1 LGRDRRAGAC
11 PPVLGGPRPGHDP
24 ARQRAGRGPESRP
37 QAWRLGEGQDRRA
50 PMGEPTMSAGSFVR
64 LSVMFVLGAML
75 GIWTF
80 VEPWVIHYPFGVRHE
95 WSSSTW
101 ANVWVG
107 GIVTAASLV
116 ALVVVV
122 AVGLRRA

>member
-1 LGRDRRAGAC
+1 
-11 PPVLGGPRPGHDP
+11 
-24 ARQRAGRGPESRP
+24 
-37 QAWRLGEGQDRRA
+37 
-50 PMGEPTMSAGSFVR
+50 MSAGSFVR

-122 AVGLRRA
+122 AVGLRRAEVAQAGKTADGTAAANDSLPGSP